1 MDNNYFQK
9 YLPVILIAISVIFGG
24 YLMMKKGLITL
35 PEKKGKV
42 VNIGKNSV
50 VDLMFTEDEYILSYA
65 EMDPANLVDVA
76 NFDKNEQWQG
86 NGSIEENLVTGGM
99 MMSLVDRDREK
110 ASSYLLKNLNLS
122 LVDNIK
128 FTVNL
133 KTDPDNIE
141 SLSILFGN
149 KDGTK
154 YYRFPIGNLSKDM
167 NYLSIS
173 KYRFSLVDG
182 LESKIQ
188 DAKETA
194 KSTTAPE
201 TSLGW
206 DKIERVQLE
215 LFSRPGSK
223 SSLDV
228 GWIRGE
234 KENVFISDWS
244 WDGNAHL
251 LNLYHNPEGK
261 LALLMQNIGRSIGTL
276 KKVSSVK
283 DFTYSAKI
291 MSIKQGP
298 IGLFFRGDYK
308 TGHGYYLAVGGL
320 GTNDWSIS
328 KYYFD
333 QTQPNTKVML
343 KGQIGNF
350 EFSKDQHFWL
360 KVSVKGDNIIGY
372 FSLNGKDYTRFGE
385 VRDAEF
391 TTGGIGIA
399 VSNGGIGFFDEFKL
413 TQQ

>member
-154 YYRFPIGNLSKDM
+154 YYRFPIGNLNKDM
-167 NYLSIS
+167 NYLNIS
-173 KYRFSLVDG
+173 KF
-182 LESKIQ
+182 
-188 DAKETA
+188 
-194 KSTTAPE
+194 
-201 TSLGW
+201 
-206 DKIERVQLE
+206 
-215 LFSRPGSK
+215 
-223 SSLDV
+223 
-228 GWIRGE
+228 
-234 KENVFISDWS
+234 
-244 WDGNAHL
+244 
-251 LNLYHNPEGK
+251 
-261 LALLMQNIGRSIGTL
+261 
-276 KKVSSVK
+276 
-283 DFTYSAKI
+283 
-291 MSIKQGP
+291 
-298 IGLFFRGDYK
+298 
-308 TGHGYYLAVGGL
+308 
-320 GTNDWSIS
+320 
-328 KYYFD
+328 
-333 QTQPNTKVML
+333 
-343 KGQIGNF
+343 
-350 EFSKDQHFWL
+350 
-360 KVSVKGDNIIGY
+360 
-372 FSLNGKDYTRFGE
+372 
-385 VRDAEF
+385 
-391 TTGGIGIA
+391 
-399 VSNGGIGFFDEFKL
+399 
-413 TQQ
+413 